1 MARTQHWIKCNI
13 FSQPSDPPGLVAR
26 RSVIYFRLE
35 IISTIIKSNS
45 YTCPHS
51 DMRAAPPPAPP
62 LPEGPPPT
70 LTPACCAER
79 SHYPTYGDTQ
89 ADINTTHG
97 TAVGKLN
104 FMTMFSVQSGQ

>member
-62 LPEGPPPT
+62 SPDPHVVQKGVIIRHMETLRLT
-70 LTPACCAER
+70 LTPLTER
-79 SHYPTYGDTQ
+79 Q
-89 ADINTTHG
+89 WAN
-97 TAVGKLN
+97 
-104 FMTMFSVQSGQ
+104 